1 MRNCIKADIL
11 RVQRK
16 KSYIIMTSIIM
27 LIIVI
32 AGIVALVKGG
42 EKGESMFNTIITV
55 GLGFNSLMLGIPV
68 FNAVLGDDFKSRS
81 MQAAIGRGLSREKLI
96 YARLTE
102 IIFIVVEAYLVFYLA
117 ILVFG
122 LIAGVDIKVIGSTMW
137 DVSVGLLTII
147 GFSTVS
153 MIFVY
158 WTQNGTLGLVS
169 YILLGASVF
178 DLLIS
183 SLSLL
188 PGIRDTDINIGDYVV
203 SGMSSHVIHATSV
216 GNGIIWFIAFVVC
229 WVCLPTFIAIRAFKH
244 KELDF

>member
-16 KSYIIMTSIIM
+16 KSYIIMPSIIM

-42 EKGESMFNTIITV
+42 EKGESMFKTIITV

-81 MQAAIGRGLSREKLI
+81 MQIAIGRGLSREKLI

-137 DVSVGLLTII
+137 DVSVELLNII
-147 GFSTVS
+147 GFTTVS
-153 MIFVY
+153 MIFAY

-216 GNGIIWFIAFVVC
+216 GNGIIWFIAFAVC